1 MRKLYRSER
10 KKIFLGICSGLGEY
24 FRIDPTI
31 IRLLMIFVALFTAVI
46 PLVLAYL
53 IAGLVIPIAKPSSEF
68 QIKYKHFYRSKDN
81 CKIAGICGGLA
92 KLLKVDA
99 TIVRLIVVFLCFVT
113 GIFPMLIAYLIG
125 WMIIPELPYDAHID
139 LEK

>member
-1 MRKLYRSER
+1 MRKLYRSEK
-10 KKIFLGICSGLGEY
+10 KKIFLGICGGLGEY

-31 IRLLMIFVALFTAVI
+31 IRLLMIFIAIFTAVI

-53 IAGLVIPIAKPSSEF
+53 IAGLVIPIAKPSYES

-81 CKIAGICGGLA
+81 RKIAGICGGLA

-99 TIVRLIVVFLCFVT
+99 TIVRLVVVFLCFIT
-113 GIFPMLIAYLIG
+113 GILPMLIAYIIG
-125 WMIIPELPYDAHID
+125 WMIIPELPYDSYID